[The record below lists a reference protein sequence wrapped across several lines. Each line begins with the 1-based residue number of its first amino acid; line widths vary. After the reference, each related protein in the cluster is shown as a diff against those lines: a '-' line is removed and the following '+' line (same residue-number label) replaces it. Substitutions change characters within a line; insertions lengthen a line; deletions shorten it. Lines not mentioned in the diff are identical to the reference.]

1 MKRIVILLWLIG
13 TAAFGQAGFPY
24 STGTTNADWETFVQ
38 DWKPILSWYS
48 GLVWRAE
55 MLGVAGPSVDQVRSV
70 PTQLTNTLT
79 VTNGIT
85 YTNTAISAFI
95 SVTNRG
101 LQPTNYTLYV
111 NGVGT
116 SVPVY
121 PLLTRDLI
129 TDLDTFQ
136 DGLYHQFVSM
146 SVTGSLGDYS
156 DAMNRSLDP
165 NFLWVPLT
173 NFPETKARTFD
184 FYGIGKA
191 TNFSTNVYQWVTN
204 GLAYW
209 TAPLRGFSG
218 DFRLGSVNA
227 EPYYSASNFPVTNGI
242 DFAGSYY
249 WLDPARVVS
258 FDEEEWFPG
267 AWIKDRAGPVWFAP
281 GEWDDLAEVGR
292 CMFTR
297 DATRDYL
304 VTCDLDY
311 YWPWWPAYPDEF
323 YGYTRRRN
331 STNWFPYTGGTI
343 GSSNVPGGI
352 TEGLAWNYRRG
363 PSWVEIPVWP
373 NYIAAPG
380 DSWFI
385 DQAAVA
391 LRYSRTNAVYS
402 TNVSVSIYGRAFPD
416 TIATLG
422 TVETSTTVAVS
433 GALTAVPVKFAG
445 VTNITATGDLAAGDA
460 ITLVWT
466 NRTGYCPSAET
477 WGTINK
483 TSLDERI
490 KAVKPLQFTA
500 REPSF
505 ASETSLFWSAQS
517 GYFSDQVSAY
527 NDAVS
532 KLQPTNNLGE
542 SLPGPIGEYFSGE
555 GNWGAYVMGFV
566 SSPPQYFCN
575 ITVQRKYGQFY
586 FNSIPS
592 AIPHEMDVLINAYE
606 APTNRFSVPG
616 QTAFYE
622 FYCDLPGY
630 STRGVSWIYTN
641 FPAAITNTRIVTL
654 RGINTNHPVEGVDFP
669 YYDSSYDLYWKGFQ
683 APSIQAV
690 LKWQSEY

>member
-1 MKRIVILLWLIG
+1 MKRIAILFWLIG

-24 STGTTNADWETFVQ
+24 STSTTNADWETFVQ

-55 MLGVAGPSVDQVRSV
+55 MLGAAAPSVDQVRSV
-70 PTQLTNTLT
+70 PTRLTNTVT

-146 SVTGSLGDYS
+146 SVTGALGDYS
-156 DAMNRSLDP
+156 EAMNRSLDP
-165 NFLWVPLT
+165 NFLWVALT

-191 TNFSTNVYQWVTN
+191 TNFSTNVYEWVTN
-204 GLAYW
+204 GAAYW

-227 EPYYSASNFPVTNGI
+227 EPYYSASNFPVTNGV

-267 AWIKDRAGPVWFAP
+267 AWIKDRVGPVFYAP
-281 GEWDDLAEVGR
+281 GEWDYLAEAER
-292 CMFTR
+292 CMFYR

-343 GSSNVPGGI
+343 GASNVPGVI

-363 PSWVEIPVWP
+363 SGWVEIPVWP
-373 NYIAAPG
+373 NYISAPG
-380 DSWFI
+380 DAWMI
-385 DQAAVA
+385 QDAGVA

-402 TNVSVSIYGRAFPD
+402 TNVTVSIYGRAFPD
-416 TIATLG
+416 VSTNIA
-422 TVETSTTVAVS
+422 TVETSATVSVS
-433 GALTAVPVKFAG
+433 GALTAVPTRFAG
-445 VTNITATGDLAAGDA
+445 VTNMTAAGDLAAGDS

-466 NRTGYCPSAET
+466 NRTGYSGDAST

-483 TSLDERI
+483 LSLDERI
-490 KAVKPLQFTA
+490 KAVRPLKFTA
-500 REPSF
+500 REPDPTVVI
-505 ASETSLFWSAQS
+505 TSIIWQGYSS
-517 GYFSDQVSAY
+517 GHADQLSAY
-527 NDAVS
+527 NAAIANIARGWTDYGADPRLPNAEGHYGAVYMS
-532 KLQPTNNLGE
+532 GGGAPYWCEIVVWRKFARYVFNDIPTNL
-542 SLPGPIGEYFSGE
+542 
-555 GNWGAYVMGFV
+555 AHAV
-566 SSPPQYFCN
+566 
-575 ITVQRKYGQFY
+575 
-586 FNSIPS
+586 
-592 AIPHEMDVLINAYE
+592 DVLVNAYE
-606 APTNRFSVPG
+606 IPDNDVGFDQRLP
-616 QTAFYE
+616 
-622 FYCDLPGY
+622 YCDIPGY
-630 STRGVSWIYTN
+630 STRGVTWVYTN
-641 FPAAITNTRIVTL
+641 IPAAATNSHWITL
-654 RGINTNHPVEGVDFP
+654 REINTNAPVEGVDWP
-669 YYDSSYDLYWKGFQ
+669 YWDAGESNGQIIGFQ
-683 APSIQAV
+683 APSMQAV